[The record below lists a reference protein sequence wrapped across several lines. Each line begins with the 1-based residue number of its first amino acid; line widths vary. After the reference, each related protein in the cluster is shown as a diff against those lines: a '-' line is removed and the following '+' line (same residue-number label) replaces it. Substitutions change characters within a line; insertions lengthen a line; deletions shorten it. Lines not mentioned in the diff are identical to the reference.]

1 VNRVPQPP
9 QNRES
14 GALSVPQLGQRICVT
29 SVTYLDRRRL
39 TTPRQPIHPPCGTVS
54 SHGHEP
60 DPRPS
65 SDGRPAARGE

>member
-1 VNRVPQPP
+1 VPQPP

-14 GALSVPQLGQRICVT
+14 VALSVPQLGQRICVT

-39 TTPRQPIHPPCGTVS
+39 ITPRQPIQPPCATVPG
-54 SHGHEP
+54 HGHEP

-65 SDGRPAARGE
+65 PDGCPAARGE